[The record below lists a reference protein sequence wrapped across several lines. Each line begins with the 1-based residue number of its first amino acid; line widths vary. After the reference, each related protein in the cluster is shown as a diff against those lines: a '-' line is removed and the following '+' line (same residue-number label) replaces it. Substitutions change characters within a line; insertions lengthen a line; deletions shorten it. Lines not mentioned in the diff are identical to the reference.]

1 MEIHRI
7 AVAEVSVINHL
18 RFLAD
23 VHGIKQPTSET
34 ASMNGIARRFILT
47 CTCTQGTC
55 NFLSADRL
63 RNPLGLRRIVNDS
76 WCCNLKS
83 CHLVK
88 NGSDARSFSGDFKSQ
103 TEGHGFSGSQ

>member
-34 ASMNGIARRFILT
+34 ASMNGDRPSLHITVHLHTGSLQFLISRSSKESTRPLVYRERFVVL
-47 CTCTQGTC
+47 QPGE
-55 NFLSADRL
+55 
-63 RNPLGLRRIVNDS
+63 
-76 WCCNLKS
+76 
-83 CHLVK
+83 
-88 NGSDARSFSGDFKSQ
+88 Q
-103 TEGHGFSGSQ
+103 